1 MDGCRMCRRERST
14 SCETSANCEKNEV
27 LIPGNF
33 SLLSHFLAAI
43 MAEQWDKILSL
54 AQKNDGAGI
63 KAILNA

>member
-1 MDGCRMCRRERST
+1 MDVGCAVGSVLPAAKRPRIVR
-14 SCETSANCEKNEV
+14 KNEV